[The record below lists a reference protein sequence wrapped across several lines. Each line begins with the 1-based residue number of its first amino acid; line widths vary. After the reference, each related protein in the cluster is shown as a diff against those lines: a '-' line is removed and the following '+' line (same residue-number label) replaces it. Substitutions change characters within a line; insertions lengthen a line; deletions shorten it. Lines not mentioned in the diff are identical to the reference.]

1 MLKQGII
8 RRSTSAFSSPVLLVR
23 KRDGSWRFCI
33 DYRALNA
40 STVRDMFP
48 IPIVD
53 ELLDEL
59 KGAMF
64 FTKLDLRSGY
74 HQVRMHVD
82 DIHKTAFRTH
92 HGHFEFLVMAFGLTN
107 APSTFQAL
115 MNEVLS
121 PFLRQFV
128 LVFFDDILIYS
139 RTWAEHLSHIR
150 QVLAVLREHSLFL
163 KKSKCCFAER
173 SVSYLGHIISSTGV
187 AMDPSKIEAVQ
198 DWPQPRS
205 VKALRGFL
213 GLTGYYRRFIKNYGT
228 IAALIDGLAQAR
240 GLFVVAGRY

>member
-1 MLKQGII
+1 M
-8 RRSTSAFSSPVLLVR
+8 
-23 KRDGSWRFCI
+23 
-33 DYRALNA
+33 RA
-40 STVRDMFP
+40 
-48 IPIVD
+48 
-53 ELLDEL
+53 E
-59 KGAMF
+59 
-64 FTKLDLRSGY
+64 
-74 HQVRMHVD
+74 
-82 DIHKTAFRTH
+82 DIAKTAFRTH
-92 HGHFEFLVMAFGLTN
+92 DGLYEFLVMAFGLTN

-115 MNEVLS
+115 MNEVLG

-139 RTWAEHLSHIR
+139 RTWAEDLNHIR

-228 IAALIDGLAQAR
+228 IAAPLTALLKRESFSWSPAATEAFLALKAALTSGPTLELPDFSAR
-240 GLFVVAGRY
+240 FIVDCDASGTGVGAVLHQGADPIAFFSRAMAPTTPSWPPTSAS